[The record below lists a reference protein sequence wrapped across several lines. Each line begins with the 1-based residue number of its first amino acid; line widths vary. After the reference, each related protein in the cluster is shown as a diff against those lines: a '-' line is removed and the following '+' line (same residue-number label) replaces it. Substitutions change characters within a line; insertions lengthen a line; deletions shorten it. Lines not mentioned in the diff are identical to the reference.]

1 MCFWNYITQIS
12 IFISISSITCR
23 FNEDLKNAA
32 PLNTLGTKQVL
43 ELCREMKNLK
53 SFVHVSTAYSNSD
66 KYTVDETVY
75 EPRPPHDPN
84 AVINSIKVLPNEESK
99 SYQKK
104 ILGKHPNTY
113 TLTKSMA
120 EHLVLESSSQIPA
133 AVVRPSIITAAWKE
147 PYPGWVDNVSGITGI
162 FMECGRGTIKSIIC
176 DDKCTMDLI
185 PVDIVVNTIITAA

>member
-1 MCFWNYITQIS
+1 MTPTQSLIAS
-12 IFISISSITCR
+12 KFCQ
-23 FNEDLKNAA
+23 
-32 PLNTLGTKQVL
+32 TK
-43 ELCREMKNLK
+43 
-53 SFVHVSTAYSNSD
+53 
-66 KYTVDETVY
+66 
-75 EPRPPHDPN
+75 
-84 AVINSIKVLPNEESK
+84 ESK

-133 AVVRPSIITAAWKE
+133 AVVRPSISKYHGWFLEPLPTFGLVTAAWKE